1 VHFPFPADKRC
12 VQTSGR
18 VLRYPLGDWSRVTG
32 TKRGICWVSSIGV
45 CCRTFCRSF
54 LFLCWFSFHQRCVVL
69 LVIAAGLFVVAVVV
83 FLGNILLTPLG
94 DLDVCRR
101 YVVVFTFTAAAVLHP
116 NFGCYFNLACRK
128 LGMLLDL
135 CILPPLL
142 QFGWCPST
150 GLSSYW
156 WGCASVSP

>member
-1 VHFPFPADKRC
+1 MRPPSVRTLFSWLVTR
-12 VQTSGR
+12 TS
-18 VLRYPLGDWSRVTG
+18 VRYFQIELSPISDSQQ
-32 TKRGICWVSSIGV
+32 

-69 LVIAAGLFVVAVVV
+69 LVITAGLFVVTFVV
-83 FLGNILLTPLG
+83 FLGNILLTSLG

-101 YVVVFTFTAAAVLHP
+101 YVFVFTFTAADVLHP